1 MNENKPPCNY
11 TSGQEME
18 PCPVV
23 SPCQTRLSHAQSKN
37 TGAILKVLSLLKDWD
52 LFLCIYHKYQLLW
65 LQSEQ
70 IWEGGLFMKTNSWIV
85 NLQKHVGGKAWKDA
99 RK

>member
-1 MNENKPPCNY
+1 
-11 TSGQEME
+11 ME

-37 TGAILKVLSLLKDWD
+37 MGAILKVLSLLKDWD

-70 IWEGGLFMKTNSWIV
+70 IWEGGLFMETNSWIV
-85 NLQKHVGGKAWKDA
+85 NLQKHIGGKAWKDA

>member
-37 TGAILKVLSLLKDWD
+37 TGAILNIRRVYNMDWHFENLLENEIKIHVKVTKES
-52 LFLCIYHKYQLLW
+52 
-65 LQSEQ
+65 
-70 IWEGGLFMKTNSWIV
+70 V
-85 NLQKHVGGKAWKDA
+85 
-99 RK
+99 